1 MARTEMRFTGFGG
14 QGVIL
19 AAYVIGKTASVLES
33 RHATLNQ
40 SFGPEARGSA
50 CSAQLIVSDE
60 PVSYPYVRR
69 TDILVAMSQDAY
81 RKYLH
86 ELRDDGIALI
96 DDSLVVPES
105 AHRTFG
111 APATRIA
118 EALGTKIMANMVI
131 VGLLTATTGIVGR
144 NAVREAIRT
153 SVPTGTEEL
162 NLAAFA
168 RGLELGD
175 AYAAGKAPSTPA
187 PLTQSR

>member
-1 MARTEMRFTGFGG
+1 MRFTGFGG

-19 AAYVIGKTASVLES
+19 AAHVIGKAASVLEG

-69 TDILVAMSQDAY
+69 THMLMAMSQDAY

-86 ELRDDGIALI
+86 ELRDDGVVLL
-96 DDSLVVPES
+96 DDSLVVSES
-105 AHRTFG
+105 QHRVYG
-111 APATRIA
+111 APATRTA
-118 EALGTKIMANMVI
+118 EALGTKIMANMVM
-131 VGLLTATTGIVGR
+131 VGLLTATVGVVGR
-144 NAVREAIRT
+144 DAAREAIRT
-153 SVPTGTEEL
+153 SVPAGMIEL

-175 AYAAGKAPSTPA
+175 AYATGTTPTTST
-187 PLTQSR
+187 PLTQSP

>member
-19 AAYVIGKTASVLES
+19 AAHIIGKTASVLEG

-50 CSAQLIVSDE
+50 CSATLILSDE

-69 TDILVAMSQDAY
+69 TDVLLAMSQDAY

-86 ELRDDGIALI
+86 ELSDEGIVLI

-105 AHRTFG
+105 QHRTYG
-111 APATRIA
+111 APATRTA
-118 EALGTKIMANMVI
+118 EALGTKIMANMVM

-144 NAVREAIRT
+144 ESVREAIRT
-153 SVPTGTEEL
+153 SVPPGMEEL

-175 AYAAGKAPSTPA
+175 AYAAGTAPTTST